1 MEASLASFTGRTCF
15 EIFDML
21 GVAGAGPL
29 MVVPVPGKQHDIR
42 GLSRSI

>member
-21 GVAGAGPL
+21 GVAGAGPHDGR
-29 MVVPVPGKQHDIR
+29 PGTWEAA
-42 GLSRSI
+42 